1 MKTFKVISAL
11 MFVASLLFIV
21 ACDDDKDEDPTPSPS
36 SYFTA
41 NIKFNGG
48 SIQSYVSDEFDF
60 EARVDTTGNDTLVF
74 EGERS
79 SDGSYMYFNVIN
91 QDLYSFASGD
101 SISIPYDFGTGTEI
115 FCSIL
120 INSVS
125 NSIFQPVSG
134 QPGMVYIEVL
144 DYSSKYIKGQMY
156 GTFISGSDTLEISD
170 ASFLIDL

>member
-1 MKTFKVISAL
+1 MKTFKIISAI
-11 MFVASLLFIV
+11 MFLSTLSFIV
-21 ACDDDKDEDPTPSPS
+21 ACDDDKDEEATPSPS

-48 SIQSYVSDEFDF
+48 AVQSYVSDEFDF
-60 EARVDTTGNDTLVF
+60 EARVDSTGNDTLVF

-91 QDLYSFASGD
+91 QDLYSFAPGD
-101 SISIPYDFGTGTEI
+101 SISIPFDFGTGTEI

-120 INSVS
+120 INSIS
-125 NSIFQPVSG
+125 GTIFQPVGG
-134 QPGMVYIEVL
+134 QPGKVYIDDI
-144 DYSSKYIKGQMY
+144 DYSSKYIKGRMY
-156 GTFISGSDTLEISD
+156 GTFYSGSDSLEISD

>member
-1 MKTFKVISAL
+1 MKTFKIISAV

-21 ACDDDKDEDPTPSPS
+21 ACDKDKDEDPTPAPS

-91 QDLYSFASGD
+91 QDLYSFFPGD

-125 NSIFQPVSG
+125 NSIFQPGFG
-134 QPGMVYIEVL
+134 QPGKVYIDDI
-144 DYSSKYIKGQMY
+144 DYGTKYIKGRMY

-170 ASFLIDL
+170 ASFMIDL